1 MPLWLHHLF
10 ITFMKSL
17 ITLIL
22 LGQLTWTAALSQSA
36 DPLVVKTVNG
46 SLKGTLSPTTGVKSF
61 KGIPYAKPPVGD
73 LRWKAPQPVESWAGV
88 KAADH
93 FGPRAMQKPVFGDMN
108 FRSDGMGED
117 CLYLNVW
124 VPAKPSK
131 EKLPVLVYF
140 YGGGMIAGD
149 GSEPR
154 YDGESM
160 AQRGIISLTVNYRLG
175 IFGLLAHPELSKES
189 PNHSSGNYSLLD
201 QHAALVWVKE
211 NIAAFGGD
219 PDKVTIAGE
228 SAGSISVSAQMASP
242 LSKGLISG
250 AIGESGAAINPTM
263 TPVPKETAE
272 KNGVLFAEKVNA
284 KTIAELRAIPAAEL
298 LDKAYQKDMP
308 PLAMN
313 IDGYFLPKSLVEI
326 NNAGEQARVPL
337 LAGWNSAEIPYNA
350 LLWGDEPT
358 PENYAK
364 KVKMLYPEKA
374 EEVLKLYPGNTRE
387 EVIASATA
395 LASDRFIVYSTWKW
409 ADMHTKTSGQPVY
422 RYVYSHPRPPMTAK
436 MGNAQAGLAGGV
448 IKNAGPSPKP
458 QASQGA
464 PHAAEIEYAMG
475 NLSSNEVYAWTK
487 DDYKV
492 SATMQ
497 SYFANFIKT
506 GNPNGKG
513 LPYWEA
519 DKPGAAPKL
528 MDINVQSVLKVQKD
542 TDRYLF
548 LDKEY
553 LKQ

>member
-1 MPLWLHHLF
+1 
-10 ITFMKSL
+10 MKSL

-22 LGQLTWTAALSQSA
+22 IGQLGWTNAFSQSVK
-36 DPLVVKTVNG
+36 DPLIVKVANG
-46 SLKGTLSPTTGVKSF
+46 TLKGAISSTTGVKSF
-61 KGIPYAKPPVGD
+61 KGIPYAKPPVGE
-73 LRWKAPQPVESWAGV
+73 LRWKAPQPADNWTGIKV
-88 KAADH
+88 ADH
-93 FGPRAMQKPVFGDMN
+93 FGPRAMQKPVFGDMG
-108 FRSDGMGED
+108 FRSDGMSED

-124 VPAKPSK
+124 VPGKPSK
-131 EKLPVLVYF
+131 EKYPVLVYF
-140 YGGGMIAGD
+140 YGGGMVAGD
-149 GSEPR
+149 GSEAR

-175 IFGLLAHPELSKES
+175 VFGLLAHPELSKES
-189 PNHSSGNYSLLD
+189 PNNSSGNYSLLD

-242 LSKGLISG
+242 LTKGLIRG

-263 TPVPKETAE
+263 TPLPKETAE
-272 KNGVLFAEKVNA
+272 KNGVALVEKLNA
-284 KTIAELRAIPAAEL
+284 KSIADLRAIPAAEL
-298 LDKAYQKDMP
+298 LDKVYQPGTP
-308 PLAMN
+308 PLTMN

-326 NNAGEQARVPL
+326 NAAGQQVHVPL

-350 LLWGDEPT
+350 LLRGDEPT

-364 KVKMLYPEKA
+364 KVKELYPEKA
-374 EEVLKLYPGNTRE
+374 AEVLALYPGNTPE

-409 ADMHTKTSGQPVY
+409 ADLHTKTSGQPVY
-422 RYVYSHPRPPMTAK
+422 RYVFSRPRPPMTEK

-448 IKNAGPSPKP
+448 IRGNGQQKPAPSPVKG
-458 QASQGA
+458 AS
-464 PHAAEIEYAMG
+464 HASEIEYAMG

-492 SATMQ
+492 SAIMQ

-506 GNPNGKG
+506 GNPNGKD
-513 LPYWEA
+513 LPRWESDRA
-519 DKPGAAPKL
+519 GVTPKL
-528 MDINVQSVLKVQKD
+528 MDIDVQTTLKVQKD
-542 TDRYLF
+542 TARYLF

-553 LKQ
+553 LK

>member
-1 MPLWLHHLF
+1 
-10 ITFMKSL
+10 MKSL

-124 VPAKPSK
+124 APAKPSK

-175 IFGLLAHPELSKES
+175 VFGLLAHPELSKES

-358 PENYAK
+358 PENYVK

-448 IKNAGPSPKP
+448 IKNAGP
-458 QASQGA
+458 
-464 PHAAEIEYAMG
+464 
-475 NLSSNEVYAWTK
+475 
-487 DDYKV
+487 
-492 SATMQ
+492 
-497 SYFANFIKT
+497 
-506 GNPNGKG
+506 
-513 LPYWEA
+513 
-519 DKPGAAPKL
+519 
-528 MDINVQSVLKVQKD
+528 
-542 TDRYLF
+542 
-548 LDKEY
+548 
-553 LKQ
+553 

>member
-1 MPLWLHHLF
+1 
-10 ITFMKSL
+10 MKSL

-22 LGQLTWTAALSQSA
+22 LGQLTWAAAFSQSA

-46 SLKGTLSPTTGVKSF
+46 SLKGTKSPVTGVKSF

-73 LRWKAPQPVESWAGV
+73 LRWKAPQPVENWTGI
-88 KAADH
+88 KAADR
-93 FGPRAMQKPVFGDMN
+93 FGPRAMQKPIFGDMN

-124 VPAKPSK
+124 VPARPSK

-140 YGGGMIAGD
+140 YGGGMVAGD

-160 AQRGIISLTVNYRLG
+160 AQRGIIALTVNYRLG
-175 IFGLLAHPELSKES
+175 VFGLLAHPELNQES

-263 TPVPKETAE
+263 TPVSKETAE
-272 KNGVLFAEKVNA
+272 RNGVLFAEKLNA

-313 IDGYFLPKSLVEI
+313 IDGYFLPKSLTEI
-326 NNAGEQARVPL
+326 NNAGEQAHVPL

-364 KVKMLYPEKA
+364 KVKQLYPEKA
-374 EEVLKLYPGNTRE
+374 AEVLKLYPGNTRE

-422 RYVYSHPRPPMTAK
+422 RYVYSHPRPPMTPK

-458 QASQGA
+458 QVFQGA

-475 NLSSNEVYAWTK
+475 NLASNEVYAWTK
-487 DDYKV
+487 EDYKV

-519 DKPGAAPKL
+519 DKPGAASKL
-528 MDINVQSVLKVQKD
+528 MDIDVQPVQRVQKD